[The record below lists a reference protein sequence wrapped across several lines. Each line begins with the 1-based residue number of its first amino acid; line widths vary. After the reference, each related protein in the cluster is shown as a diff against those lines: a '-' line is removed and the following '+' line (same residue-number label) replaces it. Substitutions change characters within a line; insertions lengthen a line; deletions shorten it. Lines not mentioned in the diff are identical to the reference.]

1 MQDLLLWLHPT
12 VEWGIMQVNKGT
24 DGGKTGKN
32 FVRARTRANDWD
44 NNSIAETYDERQ
56 GGGCIPW
63 GTLAE
68 RVMGFMEK
76 YEESFHD

>member
-1 MQDLLLWLHPT
+1 
-12 VEWGIMQVNKGT
+12 MQVNKGT
-24 DGGKTGKN
+24 DGSKTGRN
-32 FVRARTRANDWD
+32 FDRALPRANDWD
-44 NNSIAETYDERQ
+44 NISIGKTYEEPQ
-56 GGGCIPW
+56 GVVCIPW